1 MTPSSSVSDVDF
13 FPDDVNALLNHRRCR
28 CFRAA
33 ALFEEDTHALKIG
46 KEGIAFVTS
55 SLSSRAF
62 LPPVVASTIVR
73 ICAFTLKRKASDD
86 PFHFPET
93 VTQCEAK
100 TSLHPGRISR
110 ENARETLVIMLSHRA
125 MRNAM
130 MVLSS
135 AKRAFFFSSERELFS
150 SSTLTGRQ
158 RDFVSSSAS
167 SFPHERARKFACWS
181 CFTEQHSQGGKE
193 EDDGEE
199 EISFFCKKCA
209 AIKHPNAFHEVSHYR
224 LLSVPERFSV
234 DVKRVELSM
243 KNLQK
248 RLHPDKFSSAGGQM
262 KREKEYSE
270 EISARVNEAYGK
282 LRDPLL
288 RAKYLFGLKTGAAYD
303 GAEETETNGDE
314 AREEVP
320 PELLFLVM
328 EVREAI
334 EDADED
340 GEELIKLKEENEE
353 RMEEAE
359 RRVGEALDDEV
370 EFDAE
375 KARKA
380 IVELTYFEKIR
391 KEIIERL

>member
-1 MTPSSSVSDVDF
+1 M
-13 FPDDVNALLNHRRCR
+13 
-28 CFRAA
+28 
-33 ALFEEDTHALKIG
+33 
-46 KEGIAFVTS
+46 
-55 SLSSRAF
+55 
-62 LPPVVASTIVR
+62 
-73 ICAFTLKRKASDD
+73 FTLKRASQIIS
-86 PFHFPET
+86 FHFPKT
-93 VTQCEAK
+93 VTKCEAR
-100 TSLHPGRISR
+100 LHYIPDSYAKKRGRISR
-110 ENARETLVIMLSHRA
+110 ENATLIMLSHRA
-125 MRNAM
+125 MRKT
-130 MVLSS
+130 VVS
-135 AKRAFFFSSERELFS
+135 ARRVFFPSERELFI
-150 SSTLTGRQ
+150 TQRRK
-158 RDFVSSSAS
+158 RDFFSSSAS
-167 SFPHERARKFACWS
+167 SFPEQSSKFECWS
-181 CFTEQHSQGGKE
+181 CFTEQQREQPKKEGKE
-193 EDDGEE
+193 EDRE
-199 EISFFCKKCA
+199 EISFFCKKCD
-209 AIKHPNAFHEVSHYR
+209 AIAHPDMFKHVSHYQ

-234 DVKRVELSM
+234 DKKQVELSM

-248 RLHPDKFSSAGGQM
+248 ILHPDKFSSAGQM

-303 GAEETETNGDE
+303 GTEEKEKNGGEEE

-334 EDADED
+334 EEADED

>member
-1 MTPSSSVSDVDF
+1 MIHFISPKQLHNVKPKRHYI
-13 FPDDVNALLNHRRCR
+13 PDEYR
-28 CFRAA
+28 
-33 ALFEEDTHALKIG
+33 
-46 KEGIAFVTS
+46 
-55 SLSSRAF
+55 
-62 LPPVVASTIVR
+62 
-73 ICAFTLKRKASDD
+73 
-86 PFHFPET
+86 
-93 VTQCEAK
+93 AK
-100 TSLHPGRISR
+100 TR
-110 ENARETLVIMLSHRA
+110 EKTLVIMMLSHRA
-125 MRNAM
+125 MRNYA

-150 SSTLTGRQ
+150 MSTRTGRR

-167 SFPHERARKFACWS
+167 SFPQRARAKFACWS
-181 CFTEQHSQGGKE
+181 CFTEQHSQGDKE

-209 AIKHPNAFHEVSHYR
+209 AIKHPNAFHDVSHYR

-270 EISARVNEAYGK
+270 KISARVNEAYGK

>member
-1 MTPSSSVSDVDF
+1 MTPSSSVSDV
-13 FPDDVNALLNHRRCR
+13 DVNALLNHRRCR

-33 ALFEEDTHALKIG
+33 ALFEEDTHALKKVG
-46 KEGIAFVTS
+46 KEGIAFVAS

-73 ICAFTLKRKASDD
+73 ICAFTLLRKASDD

-93 VTQCEAK
+93 VTRCEAK

-125 MRNAM
+125 MRNYA

-150 SSTLTGRQ
+150 MSTRTGRR

-167 SFPHERARKFACWS
+167 SFPQRARAKFACWS
-181 CFTEQHSQGGKE
+181 CFTEQHSQGDKE

-209 AIKHPNAFHEVSHYR
+209 AIKHPNAFHDVSHYR

-270 EISARVNEAYGK
+270 KISARVNEAYGK

>member
-1 MTPSSSVSDVDF
+1 M
-13 FPDDVNALLNHRRCR
+13 R
-28 CFRAA
+28 
-33 ALFEEDTHALKIG
+33 
-46 KEGIAFVTS
+46 
-55 SLSSRAF
+55 
-62 LPPVVASTIVR
+62 
-73 ICAFTLKRKASDD
+73 
-86 PFHFPET
+86 
-93 VTQCEAK
+93 
-100 TSLHPGRISR
+100 
-110 ENARETLVIMLSHRA
+110 SHRA
-125 MRNAM
+125 MRNAV
-130 MVLSS
+130 VL
-135 AKRAFFFSSERELFS
+135 AKRAFFSSEKELFS
-150 SSTLTGRQ
+150 TRGRK

-167 SFPHERARKFACWS
+167 SFPEHAAKFECWS
-181 CFTEQHSQGGKE
+181 CFTEQEQQSQGKE
-193 EDDGEE
+193 EDRE

-209 AIKHPNAFHEVSHYR
+209 AIKHPDTFHKVSHYR

-234 DVKRVELSM
+234 DKKQVELSM

-248 RLHPDKFSSAGGQM
+248 ILHPDKFSSAGQM

-303 GAEETETNGDE
+303 GTEETETNGDE

-334 EDADED
+334 EEADED

>member
-1 MTPSSSVSDVDF
+1 MTPSSSVSDV
-13 FPDDVNALLNHRRCR
+13 DVNALLNHRRCR

-33 ALFEEDTHALKIG
+33 ALFEEDTHALKKIG
-46 KEGIAFVTS
+46 KEGIAFVAS

-62 LPPVVASTIVR
+62 LPPVVASNIVR

-150 SSTLTGRQ
+150 MSTRTGRR

-167 SFPHERARKFACWS
+167 SFPQRARAKFACWS
-181 CFTEQHSQGGKE
+181 CFTEQHSQGDKE

-209 AIKHPNAFHEVSHYR
+209 AIKHPNAFHDVSHYR

-270 EISARVNEAYGK
+270 KISARVNEAYGK

-334 EDADED
+334 EEADED

>member
-1 MTPSSSVSDVDF
+1 MIHFISPKQLHNVKPKRHYI
-13 FPDDVNALLNHRRCR
+13 PDEYR
-28 CFRAA
+28 
-33 ALFEEDTHALKIG
+33 
-46 KEGIAFVTS
+46 
-55 SLSSRAF
+55 
-62 LPPVVASTIVR
+62 
-73 ICAFTLKRKASDD
+73 
-86 PFHFPET
+86 
-93 VTQCEAK
+93 AK
-100 TSLHPGRISR
+100 T
-110 ENARETLVIMLSHRA
+110 RETLVIMLSHRA

-130 MVLSS
+130 VLS
-135 AKRAFFFSSERELFS
+135 AKRAFFFSSERELFIIRA
-150 SSTLTGRQ
+150 LTGRQ

-167 SFPHERARKFACWS
+167 SFPHERAGAKFACWS

-248 RLHPDKFSSAGGQM
+248 ILHPDKFSSAGQM

-303 GAEETETNGDE
+303 STEEKETNGGEEE

-334 EDADED
+334 EEADED